1 MGSHGNWK
9 PLGDGSLKAEDHDQ
23 GLGHI
28 VPIRTYNTIFLS
40 LIALTALTCGIA
52 TVDLGWANLPVAI
65 SIATLKAGIVTL
77 FFMHMNYENKLI
89 WGIVIYPIFIWLLMV
104 LGTLGD
110 ESVKNRV
117 ERLTPFQSE
126 LAAEKKDVD
135 HGQSSGHH

>member
-9 PLGDGSLKAEDHDQ
+9 PLGDGSLTPQDPDK

-40 LIALTALTCGIA
+40 LIALTAFTVGIA
-52 TVDLGWANLPVAI
+52 TVDLGWANLPVALA
-65 SIATLKAGIVTL
+65 IATLKAGIVTL

-110 ESVKNRV
+110 ESVKNKT
-117 ERLTPFQSE
+117 ERLTPFKVEQKE
-126 LAAEKKDVD
+126 VD
-135 HGQSSGHH
+135 HSEASGHH